1 MHESLPKIH
10 FTGVE
15 IAYVGQSDL
24 DFIGEFLRD
33 SYLNSITE
41 IWNLSPTCHQ
51 LKVTKITLYHVS

>member
-41 IWNLSPTCHQ
+41 IWNLSPT
-51 LKVTKITLYHVS
+51 